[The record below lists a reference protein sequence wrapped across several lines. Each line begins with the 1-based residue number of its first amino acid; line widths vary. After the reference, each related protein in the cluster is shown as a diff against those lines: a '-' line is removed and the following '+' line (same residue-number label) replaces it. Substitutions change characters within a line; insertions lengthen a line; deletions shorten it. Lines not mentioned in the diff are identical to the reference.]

1 MRGPA
6 GGRRVAVSQH
16 VRHSGTQDAGV
27 ALPESLPRRGG
38 GPPGLH
44 PHRRVDAGQLHHI
57 PALLA
62 ARPAAAQNPLH
73 RPRIPRAAQSG
84 THSRH
89 SLGVVRHLRLQGRK
103 AGAEDRERPR
113 RRRRGG
119 HRLLEPQQPGVD
131 LPHGGRAAHDRRAGH
146 AVRRHRHRGPRLPLH
161 GFPQA
166 AGTPLRTALSGHRR
180 PLHAELHPAGLGFE
194 DIQLRRA
201 ADRRGGPLRNAP
213 PPRLSGLAPT
223 LQHRTVRR
231 RLRAGLPLRGLV
243 GHEPLGAARSG
254 GDVPRGGRRRAGFRG
269 RSLGVRPPRP
279 AHQGGVPPPRLP
291 HRLRQRPRRGRQRRI
306 LLHGGLRHDDQR
318 RTAER
323 TAALRHLRHLAH
335 LDRQPPARHPGLRLA
350 AEPPRTVRPAR
361 RTFANIRRNP

>member
-1 MRGPA
+1 MRGLA

-84 THSRH
+84 AHSRH

-161 GFPQA
+161 GFPQTV
-166 AGTPLRTALSGHRR
+166 GTAFRSPLPGFGG
-180 PLHAELHPAGLGFE
+180 PLHGQLHPAGLRVE
-194 DIQLRRA
+194 DIQLRRTA
-201 ADRRGGPLRNAP
+201 NRRGGDLRRAF
-213 PPRLSGLAPT
+213 PPRVPRPAPA
-223 LQHRTVRR
+223 LQHRTAGR
-231 RLRAGLPLRGLV
+231 RLRTGLSLCSLV
-243 GHEPLGAARSG
+243 RHEPFGAARPG
-254 GDVPRGGRRRAGFRG
+254 GNVPRGGRRRTGLRG
-269 RSLGVRPPRP
+269 RSLGVRPARP
-279 AHQGGVPPPRLP
+279 ADQGDVPPPRIP
-291 HRLRQRPRRGRQRRI
+291 HRLRQGPRRAGQRRI
-306 LLHGGLRHDDQR
+306 LLHGRLRRDDQR
-318 RTAER
+318 RTVER
-323 TAALRHLRHLAH
+323 AAALRHLRHLAH
-335 LDRQPPARHPGLRLA
+335 LDRQPPERHPRLRLA
-350 AEPPRTVRPAR
+350 DEPPRTVRNAR
-361 RTFANIRRNP
+361 RTFNRFCRK